1 MPASERQRLML
12 RNRLIEILGEQEAD
26 ILMESL
32 PPVYWHD
39 LATKEDMKAAQDARD
54 ALEDRLRT
62 EMNGKFVGFA
72 ANVHGEFAN
81 VHGEFANVRAE
92 FANVRAEFANVH
104 GEFANVRA
112 EFANVY
118 AEFKTLRA
126 ENREFRGEMALQF
139 AKQTRIMV
147 FTMLGLA
154 VPILGAVL
162 TVGLA

>member
-1 MPASERQRLML
+1 MPASEQQRLLL
-12 RNRLIEILGEQEAD
+12 RNSLIEMLGEQEAE
-26 ILMESL
+26 ILMDSL
-32 PPVYWHD
+32 PPVHWHD
-39 LATKEDMKAAQDARD
+39 LATKDDMKAAQDARD

-62 EMNGKFVGFA
+62 EMKGNFVAFA
-72 ANVHGEFAN
+72 ANVH
-81 VHGEFANVRAE
+81 AE

-104 GEFANVRA
+104 
-112 EFANVY
+112 

-126 ENREFRGEMALQF
+126 ENRELRGEMALQF
-139 AKQTRIMV
+139 AKQTRTMV

>member
-39 LATKEDMKAAQDARD
+39 LATKDDMKAAQDARD
-54 ALEDRLRT
+54 ALEDRLLT

-81 VHGEFANVRAE
+81 VHGEFANVHGE
-92 FANVRAEFANVH
+92 FANVRA
-104 GEFANVRA
+104 EFANVRA